1 MTTDT
6 TVQAWVHT
14 LRHEAQ
20 DIISIDLRPA
30 AGVSLPPFA
39 PGAHIDLHLPGALVR
54 SYSLCNDASEAGRY
68 VIGVLRDKASR
79 GGSKAVH
86 DALRVGM
93 ALRISAPRNHFALVE
108 DAAHT
113 VLVAGGIGI
122 TPLLCMARRLSALGR
137 SYEVLYF
144 ARSRQ
149 AAAFADVLAE
159 LGARVHWHFDDEAGG
174 PPDLRAL
181 LAARKAEGTHYYAC
195 GPTPML
201 DAFELHCADLG
212 LQHSHLERFSAKPV
226 EAASDARAS
235 YSVELR
241 KSGLSFEVTADKTL
255 HEMLIELKADVAWSC
270 EEGICGS
277 CEARVLEGQVDH
289 RDMVLTPTEQA
300 SNTVMMLCVSGCK
313 SERLVLDL

>member
-30 AGVSLPPFA
+30 AGVSFAAFA
-39 PGAHIDLHLPGALVR
+39 PGAHIDLHLPGGLVR
-54 SYSLCNDASEAGRY
+54 SYSLCNDAGESGRY
-68 VIGVLRDKASR
+68 VVGVLKDKASR

-86 DALRVGM
+86 DLLRVGM
-93 ALRISAPRNHFALVE
+93 GLRISAPRNHFGLIE

-122 TPLLCMARRLSALGR
+122 TPLLCMARRLNELGR

-144 ARSRQ
+144 ARNRQ
-149 AAAFADVLAE
+149 AAAFADVLAG

-181 LAARKAEGTHYYAC
+181 LAARKAEDTHYYAC

-201 DAFELHCADLG
+201 DAFERDCAELG
-212 LQHSHLERFSAKPV
+212 LRHSHLERFSAKPV
-226 EAASDARAS
+226 EAASDARAH

-241 KSGLSFEVTADKTL
+241 KSGLHFEVPADKTL

-277 CEARVLEGQVDH
+277 CEAKVLEGQVDH
-289 RDMVLTPTEQA
+289 RDMVLTPAEQA
-300 SNTVMMLCVSGCK
+300 SNTVMMVCVSGCK